1 MQDVVNLIT
10 ANPLLSVIL
19 ALVAFFLIFFVL
31 KSLLRILLF
40 LAALVLLY
48 FGYVTFLQE
57 KYPLPQVDAEKV
69 SEWTSKVGEYIP
81 KDLNFSMLDSNFTR
95 PNPKD

>member
-1 MQDVVNLIT
+1 MNQIT

-19 ALVAFFLIFFVL
+19 ALVAFLLIFFVL
-31 KSLLRILLF
+31 KSLFRILLF

-57 KYPLPQVDAEKV
+57 KYPLPQLDAEKV

-95 PNPKD
+95 PNLKD

>member
-1 MQDVVNLIT
+1 MQDVVNQIT
-10 ANPLLSVIL
+10 ANPLLIVIL
-19 ALVAFFLIFFVL
+19 ALVAFLLIFFVL
-31 KSLLRILLF
+31 KSLFRILLF

-81 KDLNFSMLDSNFTR
+81 RDLNFSMLDSNFTR

>member
-1 MQDVVNLIT
+1 MQDVVNQIT

-19 ALVAFFLIFFVL
+19 ALVAFLLIFFVL
-31 KSLLRILLF
+31 KSLFRILLF

-57 KYPLPQVDAEKV
+57 KYPLPQLDAEKV

-81 KDLNFSMLDSNFTR
+81 KDLNFSMVDSNFTR
-95 PNPKD
+95 PNLKD

>member
-1 MQDVVNLIT
+1 MQDVVNQLT

-19 ALVAFFLIFFVL
+19 ALVAFLLIFFVL
-31 KSLLRILLF
+31 KSLFRILLF

-81 KDLNFSMLDSNFTR
+81 KDLNLSMLDSNFTR
-95 PNPKD
+95 PNLKD

>member
-1 MQDVVNLIT
+1 MQYVVNQIT

-19 ALVAFFLIFFVL
+19 ALVAFLLIFFVL
-31 KSLLRILLF
+31 KSLFRILLF

>member
-1 MQDVVNLIT
+1 MQDVVNQLT

-19 ALVAFFLIFFVL
+19 ALVAFLLIFFVL
-31 KSLLRILLF
+31 KSLFRILLF

-57 KYPLPQVDAEKV
+57 KYPLPQLDPEKV

-81 KDLNFSMLDSNFTR
+81 KDLNLSMLDSNFTG
-95 PNPKD
+95 PNLKD

>member
-1 MQDVVNLIT
+1 MQDVVNQIT

-19 ALVAFFLIFFVL
+19 ALVAFLLIFFVL
-31 KSLLRILLF
+31 KSLFRILLF

-69 SEWTSKVGEYIP
+69 SEWTSKVWEYIP

>member
-1 MQDVVNLIT
+1 MQDVVNQIT

-19 ALVAFFLIFFVL
+19 ALVAFLLIFFVL

>member
-1 MQDVVNLIT
+1 MQDVVNQIT

-19 ALVAFFLIFFVL
+19 ALVAFLLIFFVL
-31 KSLLRILLF
+31 KSLFRILLF

-81 KDLNFSMLDSNFTR
+81 RDLNFSILDSNFTR

>member
-1 MQDVVNLIT
+1 MQDVVNQIT

-19 ALVAFFLIFFVL
+19 ALVAFLLIFFVL
-31 KSLLRILLF
+31 KSLFRILFF

-57 KYPLPQVDAEKV
+57 KYPLPQIDAEKV

-81 KDLNFSMLDSNFTR
+81 NDLNFSMLDSNFTR

>member
-1 MQDVVNLIT
+1 MNQIT

-19 ALVAFFLIFFVL
+19 ALVAFLLIFFVL
-31 KSLLRILLF
+31 KGLFRILLF

-57 KYPLPQVDAEKV
+57 KYPLPQLDAEKV

>member
-1 MQDVVNLIT
+1 MQDVVNQIT

-19 ALVAFFLIFFVL
+19 ALVAFLLIFFVL
-31 KSLLRILLF
+31 KSLFRILLF
-40 LAALVLLY
+40 LVALVLLY

>member
-1 MQDVVNLIT
+1 MNQIT

-19 ALVAFFLIFFVL
+19 ALVAFLLIFFVL
-31 KSLLRILLF
+31 KSLFRILLF

>member
-1 MQDVVNLIT
+1 MQDVVNQIM

-19 ALVAFFLIFFVL
+19 ALVAFLLIFFVL
-31 KSLLRILLF
+31 KGLFRILLF

-57 KYPLPQVDAEKV
+57 KYPLPQLDAEKV

>member
-1 MQDVVNLIT
+1 MQDVVNQIT
-10 ANPLLSVIL
+10 ANPLLSAIL
-19 ALVAFFLIFFVL
+19 ALVAFLLIFFVL
-31 KSLLRILLF
+31 KSLFRILLF

>member
-1 MQDVVNLIT
+1 MQDVVNQIT
-10 ANPLLSVIL
+10 ANPLLSIIL
-19 ALVAFFLIFFVL
+19 ALVAFLLIFFVL
-31 KSLLRILLF
+31 KSLFRILLF

-57 KYPLPQVDAEKV
+57 KYPLPQLDSEKV
-69 SEWTSKVGEYIP
+69 SEWTSKYIP

-95 PNPKD
+95 PNLKD

>member
-1 MQDVVNLIT
+1 MQDVVNQIT

-19 ALVAFFLIFFVL
+19 ALVAFLLIFFVL
-31 KSLLRILLF
+31 KSLFRILLF

-69 SEWTSKVGEYIP
+69 SEWTSKVGKYIP
-81 KDLNFSMLDSNFTR
+81 KDLNFSMPDSNFTR
-95 PNPKD
+95 PNPRD

>member
-1 MQDVVNLIT
+1 MQDVVNQIT
-10 ANPLLSVIL
+10 ANPLLSLIL
-19 ALVAFFLIFFVL
+19 ALVAFLLIFFVL
-31 KSLLRILLF
+31 KSLFRILLF

-69 SEWTSKVGEYIP
+69 SEWTSKVAEYIP
-81 KDLNFSMLDSNFTR
+81 KDLNFSMPDSNFTR
-95 PNPKD
+95 PNLKD

>member
-1 MQDVVNLIT
+1 MNQIT

-19 ALVAFFLIFFVL
+19 ALVAFLLIFFVL
-31 KSLLRILLF
+31 KSLFRILLF

-81 KDLNFSMLDSNFTR
+81 KDLNFSMPDSNFTR
-95 PNPKD
+95 PNPRD

>member
-1 MQDVVNLIT
+1 MQDVVNQIT

-19 ALVAFFLIFFVL
+19 ALVAFLLIFFVL
-31 KSLLRILLF
+31 KSLFRILLF

-57 KYPLPQVDAEKV
+57 KYPLPQVDTEKV

>member
-1 MQDVVNLIT
+1 MQDVVNQIT

-19 ALVAFFLIFFVL
+19 VLVAFLLIFFVL
-31 KSLLRILLF
+31 KSLFRILLF

>member
-1 MQDVVNLIT
+1 MNQIT

-19 ALVAFFLIFFVL
+19 ALVAFLLIFFVL
-31 KSLLRILLF
+31 KSLFRILLF

-57 KYPLPQVDAEKV
+57 KYPLPQFDAEKV

>member
-1 MQDVVNLIT
+1 
-10 ANPLLSVIL
+10 LLSVIL
-19 ALVAFFLIFFVL
+19 ALVAFLLIFFVL
-31 KSLLRILLF
+31 KSLFRILLF
-40 LAALVLLY
+40 FAALVLLY

-57 KYPLPQVDAEKV
+57 KYPLPQLDAEKV

>member
-1 MQDVVNLIT
+1 MQDVVNQLT

-19 ALVAFFLIFFVL
+19 ALVAFLLIFFVL
-31 KSLLRILLF
+31 KSLFRILLF

>member
-1 MQDVVNLIT
+1 MNQIT

-19 ALVAFFLIFFVL
+19 ALVAFLLIFFVL
-31 KSLLRILLF
+31 KSLFRILLF

-57 KYPLPQVDAEKV
+57 KYPLPQFDAEKV

-81 KDLNFSMLDSNFTR
+81 KDLNFSILDSNFTR